1 MCISGTCWTEALLGT
16 IVNGQ
21 VVGHRDTVILQGE
34 VGGLVPLVVG
44 ATQSHR
50 GEQVEAQLAVGLGVL
65 DGRALLSRFQ
75 LGRVQA

>member
-1 MCISGTCWTEALLGT
+1 MCISGTCWTEALLGP

-21 VVGHRDTVILQGE
+21 VVGHRDAVVLQGE

-44 ATQSHR
+44 TAQGHR
-50 GEQVEAQLAVGLGVL
+50 REQVEAQLAIRLGVL

-75 LGRVQA
+75 LG